1 MKEQAMQLT
10 PAQRRFLKQVSHE
23 LKPLLQ
29 MGKDGPS
36 EAFMIQ
42 LKEQLAA
49 HELLKI
55 RILTNNLADPAVIE
69 RAFAANAVTIV
80 QKVGHIYTVFKQ
92 KRKDSN
98 FDLEP

>member
-1 MKEQAMQLT
+1 MAEHARPLT

-23 LKPLLQ
+23 LKPLMQ

-36 EAFMIQ
+36 DSFLVQ
-42 LKEQLAA
+42 LDEQLAA

-55 RILTNNLADPAVIE
+55 RVLGNCLAEPEVIE
-69 RAFAANAVTIV
+69 RAFAAHGVTVV
-80 QKVGHIYTVFKQ
+80 QKVGHIFTVFKQ

-98 FDLEP
+98 FDLET

>member
-1 MKEQAMQLT
+1 MKEKAMQLT

-23 LKPLLQ
+23 IKPLMQ

-36 EAFMIQ
+36 EAFMVQ
-42 LKEQLAA
+42 LDEQLAA

-55 RILTNNLADPAVIE
+55 RVLGNCLAEPAAIE
-69 RAFAANAVTIV
+69 EAFAAHLITIV
-80 QKVGHIYTVFKQ
+80 QKVGHIYTVFRQ